1 MIRCFPEEM
10 QRELRGMD
18 EQTICDIRMYA
29 DISASVRTTQGIRTL
44 ESVLSAAQLYDTVQA
59 LSSRMLYV
67 SPERTGEGYLTL
79 RGGHRMGL
87 CGRVTHADG
96 KLMLHE
102 VGSVCIRVAHEVK
115 GCGKKAATCIRDG
128 GVLIAGAPGSGKT
141 TMLRDAVRLISDTGR
156 AVGLVDERG
165 EAAACYRGV
174 PQLDVGKCTHV
185 VDGCPKAEGLR
196 WLLRAMAPDVLAM
209 DELYGADECAAV
221 REASACGVPVIATVH
236 AGNTK
241 ELCARSGIAKL
252 LLEDVFA
259 HVVFVHARSIVCI
272 SSVQDVLEAVCLRA

>member
-1 MIRCFPEEM
+1 MIRCFPEGM
-10 QRELRGMD
+10 QRELRSMD
-18 EQTICDIRMYA
+18 EQTICDIRVYA
-29 DISASVRTTQGIRTL
+29 DIAASVRTTQGIKVLQT
-44 ESVLSAAQLYDTVQA
+44 VLSAAELYETVQA
-59 LSSRMLYV
+59 LSSRMLHV

-87 CGRVTHADG
+87 CGRVTHAAG

-102 VGSVCIRVAHEVK
+102 VGSVCIRMAHEVK
-115 GCGKKAATCIRDG
+115 GCGEEAAFCTHEG

-141 TMLRDAVRLISDTGR
+141 TMLRDAVRLISDAGR

-165 EAAACYRGV
+165 EVSACYRGV

-185 VDGCPKAEGLR
+185 VDGCPKGEGLR
-196 WLLRAMAPDVLAM
+196 WLLRAMAPDLLAM

-221 REASACGVPVIATVH
+221 REAAACGVPVIATVH
-236 AGNTK
+236 AGNAK

-252 LLEDVFA
+252 LLEGVFA
-259 HVVFVHARSIVCI
+259 HVVFVHARRIVCI
-272 SSVQDVLEAVCLRA
+272 SSVQEVLEAVCLRA